1 MNDVRT
7 IEQRA
12 EAIVSDFALFDDWI
26 GRYEYLIE
34 LGGSLAPI
42 DPEYKTD
49 EYRVRGCQSQVWL
62 KPEVRDGLVFF
73 TADSDAIITR
83 GLVALL
89 VKVFDGQPP
98 AAIAG
103 ARMDFLEEIGMN
115 EHLSSTRKNGLAS
128 MVNRIKDY
136 ATQLL
141 LSND

>member
-1 MNDVRT
+1 MNDVMT
-7 IEQRA
+7 VEQRA

-34 LGGSLAPI
+34 LGGLLAPL
-42 DPEYKTD
+42 DNEYKTD

-62 KPEVRDGLVFF
+62 KPEVRDGLVFL

-103 ARMDFLEEIGMN
+103 ASMDFLEEIGMN

-136 ATQLL
+136 ATQLV
-141 LSND
+141 SND